1 MKNKINIVLNVI
13 IFALVMLIVAYILEP
28 LFYGEKTDGKA
39 IESEEDVAAL
49 RNTIQIYSQS
59 FLNENYEKIKA
70 SVPFVKRK
78 SEDVYKTIS
87 NVYTSVLIDEN
98 IDFQIYNVKKVNK
111 NTYIVEY
118 FLKSGY
124 SSQGI
129 IKNKVI
135 IKLYKRKGTFNIYY
149 DKLLNS

>member
-1 MKNKINIVLNVI
+1 M
-13 IFALVMLIVAYILEP
+13 
-28 LFYGEKTDGKA
+28 
-39 IESEEDVAAL
+39 
-49 RNTIQIYSQS
+49 
-59 FLNENYEKIKA
+59 
-70 SVPFVKRK
+70 
-78 SEDVYKTIS
+78 
-87 NVYTSVLIDEN
+87 
-98 IDFQIYNVKKVNK
+98 NK

-135 IKLYKRKGTFNIYY
+135 IKLNKRKGTFNIYY

>member
-28 LFYGEKTDGKA
+28 LFYGEKTEGKA

-135 IKLYKRKGTFNIYY
+135 NVIKNDIILFLHI
-149 DKLLNS
+149 LEFV